1 MTLKLAVIMQ
11 ERIWSSKFRL
21 YSSFKKNLRNCAS
34 SDFPSSII
42 ICPSSA
48 SLGCSPAM
56 HCLATGIVKKPD
68 KAYNVLCCT
77 TCHGNVL
84 YCLVCHGISRHCEE
98 TEQSATPG
106 SPSFPW
112 LRIQQTL
119 PATSDL
125 PLSFYNCFRINSKAF
140 DDSKGEVV
148 VSLHCVPL
156 QCMHWLTN

>member
-1 MTLKLAVIMQ
+1 MTLKLAVMQ

-48 SLGCSPAM
+48 SLGSAHPRCIVSRPALWRNRTKHIM
-56 HCLATGIVKKPD
+56 CCVAWYAMVMCCIAWYAMVSQGIVRRRN
-68 KAYNVLCCT
+68 KA
-77 TCHGNVL
+77 
-84 YCLVCHGISRHCEE
+84 
-98 TEQSATPG
+98 ATPG

-140 DDSKGEVV
+140 DDSKGQLL
-148 VSLHCVPL
+148 SPHCVPL

>member
-1 MTLKLAVIMQ
+1 MTLKLAVIMK

-56 HCLATGIVKKPD
+56 HCLATPALWRNRTKHIMCCVAWYAMVMCCIAWYAMVSQGIVRRRNK
-68 KAYNVLCCT
+68 
-77 TCHGNVL
+77 
-84 YCLVCHGISRHCEE
+84 
-98 TEQSATPG
+98 ATPG

-140 DDSKGEVV
+140 DDSKGEVL
-148 VSLHCVPL
+148 SLHCAQL
-156 QCMHWLTN
+156 HWLTN

>member
-68 KAYNVLCCT
+68 KAYNVLCWTRHAMVMC
-77 TCHGNVL
+77 CIAWHAMVSQ
-84 YCLVCHGISRHCEE
+84 GIVRRRNK
-98 TEQSATPG
+98 ATPG

-148 VSLHCVPL
+148 SLHCVPL